1 MNTRPSFDDFLAVR
15 RTDPRLARL
24 THDVALPR
32 SYGLEFG
39 PGDSP
44 LPLPDGLSVRYL
56 DLHPGGGGEG
66 DSPIDHVW
74 SGSGSL
80 AAVLAEDMPRD
91 FAIARLFAHKVPN
104 LLGWFRGIFEVLRPG
119 GVLNLT
125 LPDKRVT
132 EDVLRA
138 PSTIGELLDA
148 DHLGLERPSFRQRF
162 EHRHLTIPIG
172 SGTLWQAGVDPAEQP
187 RVSAGDAIAFA
198 RAATAAGPSAGDAAC
213 RCWVFTPLS
222 FLDVL
227 EELSRA
233 RQFPFVI
240 SQFAATEPGASEF
253 FVCLRRDHV
262 SEPVRLLHR
271 QEVAINHVRAI
282 ALERRRRAQL
292 LAGD

>member
-15 RTDPRLARL
+15 RTDARLARL
-24 THDVALPR
+24 THDVALPK

-39 PGDSP
+39 PGGSP

-56 DLHPGGGGEG
+56 DLHPGGEG
-66 DSPIDHVW
+66 DGPIDHVW

-80 AAVLAEDMPRD
+80 AAVLAEDRPRD

-138 PSTIGELLDA
+138 PSTIGELLEA

-162 EHRHLTIPIG
+162 EHRHLTIPLG
-172 SGTLWQAGVDPAEQP
+172 SGTLWQAGLDPAEQP
-187 RVSAGDAIAFA
+187 RASAADALAFA
-198 RAATAAGPSAGDAAC
+198 RAATAAGPRAEDAAC

-233 RQFPFVI
+233 GEFAFVI
-240 SQFAATEPGASEF
+240 SQFAATEPGGSEF
-253 FVCLRRDHV
+253 FVCLRRDDATD
-262 SEPVRLLHR
+262 PARLLHR
-271 QEVAINHVRAI
+271 QTVAIDHVRAI
-282 ALERRRRAQL
+282 ALERRRRAAL